1 MPIPIGGPL
10 GIDPR
15 VDIVFHAVFADPAHE
30 AVRID
35 FLSAVFGL
43 RLLEAQ
49 VVSPYS
55 LRDFSEAKGMVV
67 DVRARDDQGRLYLI
81 EMQRRMMPDLPQRML
96 CGWAK
101 TYAAQL
107 ERGDPYGKL
116 RPVLSVWVCEADPFP
131 DAEPAQLTFQV
142 RDAAG
147 RLLHPDLRIE
157 VLQLRRWARHR
168 DDLLRTPTGRWFW
181 FFNEA
186 ARAEA
191 IPDAV
196 ASPALEE
203 AMDVLKTFHDNAE
216 LGALYRSR
224 ESYEHIEASWKHGIE
239 RAEARAAA
247 AEAHAAAVEREKQ
260 AEKAL
265 AEAEK
270 ARADAAEREKQAEK
284 ANAEA
289 EKARADA
296 AEREKQAEKAHAE
309 AEKARADAAER
320 ELEALRAALA
330 AASARRG

>member
-55 LRDFSEAKGMVV
+55 HRDFSEAKGMVV

-157 VLQLRRWARHR
+157 VLQLRRWARH
-168 DDLLRTPTGRWFW
+168 
-181 FFNEA
+181 
-186 ARAEA
+186 
-191 IPDAV
+191 
-196 ASPALEE
+196 
-203 AMDVLKTFHDNAE
+203 
-216 LGALYRSR
+216 
-224 ESYEHIEASWKHGIE
+224 
-239 RAEARAAA
+239 
-247 AEAHAAAVEREKQ
+247 
-260 AEKAL
+260 
-265 AEAEK
+265 
-270 ARADAAEREKQAEK
+270 
-284 ANAEA
+284 
-289 EKARADA
+289 
-296 AEREKQAEKAHAE
+296 
-309 AEKARADAAER
+309 
-320 ELEALRAALA
+320 
-330 AASARRG
+330 